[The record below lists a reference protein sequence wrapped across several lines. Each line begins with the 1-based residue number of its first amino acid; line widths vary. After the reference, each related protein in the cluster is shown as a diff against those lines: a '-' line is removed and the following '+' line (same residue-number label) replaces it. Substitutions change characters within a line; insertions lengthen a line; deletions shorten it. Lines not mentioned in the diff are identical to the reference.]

1 MVDPATTPIA
11 GPLSMPI
18 LGQQSAILTH
28 RPNDNVHHTL
38 YLLSFVHRK
47 DFRVDCLWYVSN
59 HHLIASLAFGLCGIW
74 KTTNPKRLRIRIMLL
89 LMMMT
94 MVMMMM
100 MSSIPARRSSAIR
113 AISDTCWSPRQR
125 WLEGFYQRWL
135 AGSDWPVVV
144 IKGGQDPGK
153 TKERVTTEKMFENEE
168 KKEGMGG
175 RWKGWNVETIKNGHP
190 WHHHQFI
197 LHCRHL
203 WIWNILFSEFNDR
216 FEPVIS

>member
-28 RPNDNVHHTL
+28 RPYDNVHHTL

-47 DFRVDCLWYVSN
+47 DFRVDCLQYVSN

-113 AISDTCWSPRQR
+113 AISDTCWSPREMAWR
-125 WLEGFYQRWL
+125 LLPEVIGWKWLTSSSHKRRTGPRKYKGKGDDGENVWEWGEEGRD
-135 AGSDWPVVV
+135 GGEM
-144 IKGGQDPGK
+144 KGLK
-153 TKERVTTEKMFENEE
+153 C
-168 KKEGMGG
+168 
-175 RWKGWNVETIKNGHP
+175 WNH
-190 WHHHQFI
+190 
-197 LHCRHL
+197 
-203 WIWNILFSEFNDR
+203 
-216 FEPVIS
+216 